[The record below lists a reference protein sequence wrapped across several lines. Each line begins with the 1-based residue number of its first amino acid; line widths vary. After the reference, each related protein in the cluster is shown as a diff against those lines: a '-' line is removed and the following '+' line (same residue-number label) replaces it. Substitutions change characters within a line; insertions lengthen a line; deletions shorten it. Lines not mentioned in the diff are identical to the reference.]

1 MENKGNEIK
10 IILKYPVA
18 TEKAVKII
26 ETENKLTFVVDKRA
40 TKKDIAEAFE
50 KEFKIKPLN
59 VNTQIRH
66 NKKIAYIKLKTETP
80 ALDIATKLGLM

>member
-1 MENKGNEIK
+1 MENKGNKIK